1 MGIFLI
7 SKGVRMKKRYCLEK
21 FENYESSDGYELFVR
36 GWYLTKNHESLN
48 VEVYADNSPVSADV
62 TIISRPDVLNSLQ
75 AP

>member
-48 VEVYADNSPVSADV
+48 VEVYASKSY
-62 TIISRPDVLNSLQ
+62 
-75 AP
+75 